1 MPTTKT
7 RYGERLSVANLVSPQ
22 GDGTLVTLEATM
34 RLAYGRK
41 SEKNG
46 LFSTRMRSLLLG
58 MEEELTFGAMFGVER
73 RLCVIVSPLFS
84 I

>member
-7 RYGERLSVANLVSPQ
+7 RYEERLSVVNLVSPQ
-22 GDGTLVTLEATM
+22 GDGTLVTLEEAM
-34 RLAYGRK
+34 GLAYGRK

-46 LFSTRMRSLLLG
+46 LFSTRMRSSLLG
-58 MEEELTFGAMFGVER
+58 MEGGLTFGAIFGAEG